1 MNSHIVEIYFEKS
14 SKNILPVEKKY
25 HLCHAVAVDG
35 NPKPKQMK
43 QSRKL
48 EGSFTNYMMGN
59 NSTLPEV
66 GKGGTLI
73 MYSDRY
79 PVEVLEVSEDKKK
92 CVIRSMDHK
101 AKPNAGGMGHQE
113 WQITSNPDAPKET
126 IVYRQGAWRKMFQLI
141 EFDKTWYDSFSSSE
155 ERWNEIK
162 RLEVFDDNNNMKL
175 IEGVTIVK
183 RNFYK
188 INIFFGCAEYRYD
201 WEF

>member
-1 MNSHIVEIYFEKS
+1 M
-14 SKNILPVEKKY
+14 KNIFGFVEMFCIFVLPSGLMVTI
-25 HLCHAVAVDG
+25 
-35 NPKPKQMK
+35 KPKQMK

-79 PVEVLEVSEDKKK
+79 PVEVLEVSKDKKK
-92 CVIRSMDHK
+92 CVIRSMDYK

-113 WQITSNPDAPKET
+113 WEITLNPEAPKYT
-126 IVYRQGAWRKMFQLI
+126 IVYRQGAWRKVVELI
-141 EFDKTWYDSFSSSE
+141 QFEESWFDSFESSQN
-155 ERWNEIK
+155 RWNEIN
-162 RLEVFDDNNNMKL
+162 RLQLFDENNNLKL
-175 IEGVTIVK
+175 IEGVTKLK
-183 RNFYK
+183 RQFDK
-188 INIFFGCAEYRYD
+188 VNILFGRAEYRYD